1 MRAEAASS
9 DRGVLNGSRVFIRR
23 CGVLMGSRGV
33 VTPMHFDHCHTVIA
47 QVHGRKRVTVCPPRD
62 SEHMYPFSVADGAP
76 RTSRV
81 DLWAWNKGD
90 GAERAR
96 FPDVARATQ
105 YECEL
110 APGDVVY
117 IPPAWWHHVEA
128 LDGNVSVLL
137 PFDMTAAEQ
146 QELPRPWTTAE
157 WGVRAAAASG

>member
-1 MRAEAASS
+1 MVCPLPLA
-9 DRGVLNGSRVFIRR
+9 F
-23 CGVLMGSRGV
+23 
-33 VTPMHFDHCHTVIA
+33 A

-62 SEHMYPFSVADGAP
+62 SAHLYPFSVADGAP

-81 DLWAWNKGD
+81 DLWGWNRGD
-90 GAERAR
+90 AAERQR

-105 YECEL
+105 LECEL

-146 QELPRPWTTAE
+146 QELPRPWTTAA